1 MTSSSSPANGLDP
14 RQGERHRT
22 TGGAVRLSAH
32 ARVRPLRDHPTPEPF
47 TPRRHTSGSLQPAGL
62 RSRRGGARPVQ
73 LRWILEA
80 IGRLPMLVHPM
91 ATPRPAQRGAIGDGS
106 FLHLPGGLI
115 ATIGPSGLVVSRV
128 GRGVAIPDTT
138 TREGLARLAR
148 DGRRLRAL
156 LATRTGGR
164 SASNSRTTIVLRSC
178 STRRP
183 SCPRWGIDLLPSRDQ
198 AAAPPTSPP
207 EPADQA
213 FETSMKRRSARS
225 PQAPRRD
232 GTTHPRPSPRMTRP
246 TASRSGT
253 RGSAS
258 ARSGPT
264 GPSRSWT
271 DRTRSGSS
279 GPSGLAIAGTR
290 VVRGPDV
297 RPVP

>member
-47 TPRRHTSGSLQPAGL
+47 TPRRHTSGSP
-62 RSRRGGARPVQ
+62 SRLVFALDEEERVPFSSDDPRGD
-73 LRWILEA
+73 
-80 IGRLPMLVHPM
+80 GRLPMLVHLM

-156 LATRTGGR
+156 LATRTGTVVRHRTRGR
-164 SASNSRTTIVLRSC
+164 RSFFGRA
-178 STRRP
+178 RRDDH
-183 SCPRWGIDLLPSRDQ
+183 RAHADGIDLLPSRDQ

-207 EPADQA
+207 EPADPGIRD
-213 FETSMKRRSARS
+213 SISAVPPRS

-264 GPSRSWT
+264 GPSRS
-271 DRTRSGSS
+271 
-279 GPSGLAIAGTR
+279 
-290 VVRGPDV
+290 
-297 RPVP
+297 